1 MINFYFRFINEDG
14 KPTGYIG
21 YVQGTDARDVFE
33 RIDQYGNPYFV
44 ELSRSHGASYCKLQT
59 EDGDEIEDSSFEF
72 DESEPFATDKKRHWY
87 RPTWDGILTEKEA
100 AMYKLLEGM
109 A

>member
-1 MINFYFRFINEDG
+1 MINFYFRFVDEDG

-21 YVQGTDARDVFE
+21 YVQGADARDVFE

-59 EDGDEIEDSSFEF
+59 EIEDEIEDSKYEF
-72 DESEPFATDKKRHWY
+72 DESEPFANDKERYWY
-87 RPTWDGILTEKEA
+87 RPTWEGIFTEKEEIT
-100 AMYKLLEGM
+100 YKLLEGM
-109 A
+109 L